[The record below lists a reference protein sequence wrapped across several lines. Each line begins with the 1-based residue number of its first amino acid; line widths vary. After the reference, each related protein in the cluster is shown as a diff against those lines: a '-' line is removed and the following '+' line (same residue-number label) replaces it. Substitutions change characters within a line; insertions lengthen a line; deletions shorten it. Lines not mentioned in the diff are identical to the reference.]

1 MRVKFITEFVRKIC
15 ATELHAGKGVN
26 PRNCKLTRAA
36 VRIAELALVF
46 SQEEWIVLWVAE
58 VWLGMPGLG
67 MSQRH

>member
-1 MRVKFITEFVRKIC
+1 MLLSYTLAC
-15 ATELHAGKGVN
+15 GKGIN
-26 PRNCKLTRAA
+26 PINSKLARAA

-46 SQEEWIVLWVAE
+46 LQEEWIVLWVAE